1 MVLNL
6 SINNGIKV
14 LTTSILIFA
23 WLVLISYLPNFT
35 NGIWFLAIIISIF
48 SLALA
53 IVFSLRKLS
62 NNKFSQSFSFTND
75 LNYQITLLENIQEC
89 IIVVGI
95 NGTVQYYNLPA
106 KKLFNLSQLLSKKD
120 MLFKLFPTYSHI
132 EISEIYNL
140 IQSGRTW
147 QGEYEME
154 VDGEKKTFMSRIN
167 PIIYNNRITDYV
179 IIASDIT
186 ELVQTRGQAQA
197 ANLAKNQF
205 LANMSHEIRTPM
217 IGILGAVDLL
227 EATCTDK
234 KQMENINIIRYC
246 GEDLLNIINDILDV
260 SKIEIGLVDLH
271 PENCNLYDLFYRAI
285 NTIEPALL
293 EKGLNL
299 ELDIKDIAK
308 AEVFLDHFKLRQILT
323 NILFNAIK
331 FTSRGTIRIKAFFD
345 QSGHEQL
352 VIIIS
357 DTGIGIPSD
366 AIPYIFDPFSQA
378 DNSTSRQF
386 NGAGLGLYIC
396 KKLIDLMDGT
406 IKVTS
411 EIELGTEFKINLP
424 VEIRTN
430 YDLGIPSDE
439 IQLES
444 KVTFMPH
451 SILVVE
457 DNELNQKIVDEMLR
471 NFGFEVRVAN
481 NGLECLQILEDNSFD
496 LILLDMQMPIMDGYE
511 TAQLIRQDKTL
522 KHLPIIAMT
531 AHAMTGDRE
540 LCLASGCTSYIAKP
554 FKSEELVAEINKN
567 LTPYPQNPKAQT
579 NHLFINELLPEFF
592 ETMSMMIGEL
602 DRAVSS
608 RNLDKIKSISHDIKG
623 TSGIYGFADISQL
636 AIQIGEAVEEKC
648 FPKLEQLLTQLHC
661 KYQEAIKQVS

>member
-1 MVLNL
+1 MLNL
-6 SINNGIKV
+6 SINIGIRV

-23 WLVLISYLPNFT
+23 WHIVISHLPDSPKSV
-35 NGIWFLAIIISIF
+35 WLLAFMVSIF
-48 SLALA
+48 ILSLAL
-53 IVFSLRKLS
+53 VFSLQKLS
-62 NNKFSQSFSFTND
+62 NNKFSQSFSLARN
-75 LNYQITLLENIQEC
+75 LCYQNVLLGNIQES
-89 IIVVGI
+89 ILVVGI
-95 NGTVQYYNLPA
+95 NGTVHYYNLSA
-106 KKLFNLSQLLSKKD
+106 KELFNLSQLPLKKD
-120 MLFKLFPTYSHI
+120 ILSKLFPTYNHI

-154 VDGEKKTFMSRIN
+154 VDGEKKTFMSRIS

-234 KQMENINIIRYC
+234 KQMENINIIRCC

-285 NTIEPALL
+285 NTIEPSLV
-293 EKGLNL
+293 EKGLRL
-299 ELDIKDIAK
+299 ELDMQDIAET
-308 AEVFLDHFKLRQILT
+308 EVFLDHFKLRQIVT

-331 FTSRGTIRIKAFFD
+331 FTSQGSIKIRAFFG
-345 QSGHEQL
+345 QNKQKQL
-352 VIIIS
+352 IIIIS

-366 AIPYIFDPFSQA
+366 ALPYIFDPFSQA
-378 DNSTSRQF
+378 DYSTSRQF
-386 NGAGLGLYIC
+386 SGAGLGLYIS

-406 IKVTS
+406 IGVTS
-411 EIELGTEFKINLP
+411 EIGIGTEFRINLP
-424 VEIRTN
+424 VDIRTN
-430 YDLGIPSDE
+430 YDLETPSDE
-439 IQLES
+439 IQLEN
-444 KVTFMPH
+444 KVTFTPH

-457 DNELNQKIVDEMLR
+457 DNELNQKIVSEMLR
-471 NFGFEVRVAN
+471 NYGFEVGIVN

-511 TAQLIRQDKTL
+511 TAQLIREDKTI

-554 FKSEELVAEINKN
+554 FKSEELVAEIKKN
-567 LTPYPQNPKAQT
+567 LPPYPQRPKSQT
-579 NHLFINELLPEFF
+579 SHLFMNDLLPEFF
-592 ETMSMMIGEL
+592 ETMSIMIAEL
-602 DRAVSS
+602 DNAISS
-608 RNLDKIKSISHDIKG
+608 RNPDRIKSISHDIKG
-623 TSGIYGFADISQL
+623 TSGMYGFADISQIASL
-636 AIQIGEAVEEKC
+636 IEETVEGKC
-648 FPKLEQLLTQLHC
+648 FLKLEQLLAQLQG
-661 KYQEAIKQVS
+661 KYQETIKEVS